1 MIAKISL
8 SFDFIGGNG
17 LAGPVE
23 QLQNAL
29 SFNYYA
35 NTEIYDERAVAT
47 EDTSERDN
55 AIVGKLVP
63 NSSSSPTV
71 GDIPNNIPQKG
82 GETIGKI
89 LGASSNDDGTIETGE
104 LDYSGL
110 ISELST
116 STKDFFSTIY
126 NKLKSIND
134 ISNYGILQLV
144 NFKRKYFDGKISEF
158 PGTQPTPLK
167 IYGKPDDVEKLI
179 KNLVDNAVDDC
190 KNDLS
195 PVIKNIVNDTNTE
208 YTNAAQRQVKNKLE
222 DILKN
227 REGEIN
233 NFVIGSINEL
243 TSYQENLNYTFRK
256 TDVVVSKIDGILL
269 ETGKPKVYIFTGS
282 SATTVADSILNVY
295 TNNVASGITEFF
307 DVMLNR
313 YIIDSPIYSADI
325 NVMNFPNAIPGFR
338 PFASNEEKRFYMVMS
353 DVMLDENKY
362 TSFIESLTSLEKI
375 KSKPNLVSD
384 LKNRFDEYREKC
396 KIEKENENRI
406 FNDYEKSPEYEKFQN
421 FEIPPFDVKVG
432 YTTDKNDPSY
442 STYEKR
448 ISDLYSKQN
457 LNTDD
462 KYNGKIKFN

>member
-1 MIAKISL
+1 MKSSIPK
-8 SFDFIGGNG
+8 
-17 LAGPVE
+17 
-23 QLQNAL
+23 
-29 SFNYYA
+29 
-35 NTEIYDERAVAT
+35 
-47 EDTSERDN
+47 
-55 AIVGKLVP
+55 KL
-63 NSSSSPTV
+63 
-71 GDIPNNIPQKG
+71 
-82 GETIGKI
+82 
-89 LGASSNDDGTIETGE
+89 L
-104 LDYSGL
+104 
-110 ISELST
+110 
-116 STKDFFSTIY
+116 
-126 NKLKSIND
+126 
-134 ISNYGILQLV
+134 
-144 NFKRKYFDGKISEF
+144 
-158 PGTQPTPLK
+158 
-167 IYGKPDDVEKLI
+167 KLI